1 MRFLH
6 LSDLH
11 FGKVVNSISMIDEQ
25 RHAVSQILD
34 IIDRTNPN
42 AVIIAGD
49 IYDKYIP
56 SVEAVELFSDF
67 LARLSEKKHING
79 DKSETLHIFIISGN
93 HDSPERLDFGSKIMD
108 RQGVHIRSVFEGA
121 PSPITLEDD
130 IGKVNFYLL
139 PFVKPVHV
147 RSVFPDEEIV
157 TYNDAVRTVLS
168 HTPVN
173 REERNV
179 IVTHQFITSA
189 KRCDSETV
197 TSVGGTDNIDS
208 CEFDAFDYVALGHI
222 HGPQSIDRET
232 VRYCGTPISY
242 SFSEMDQQKSVT
254 VVDMDEKGSVKITL
268 EPLTPLHNMREIRGS
283 YDELTLRAN
292 YEGTDVNDYIRVVL
306 TDEAVVQNPLK
317 ILAQIY
323 PNIMSVMY
331 DNERTRASSVIAEI
345 ERLEEKSNIELL
357 NEFFLLQNGAAL
369 NEEQISFSKALF
381 EALGGDLK

>member
-25 RHAVSQILD
+25 KHAVQQILD
-34 IIDRTNPN
+34 MIDRINPN

-67 LARLSEKKHING
+67 LAQMSEKKHRDG
-79 DKSETLHIFIISGN
+79 EKSETLHIFIISGN

-108 RQGVHIRSVFEGA
+108 KQGIHIKSVFDGV
-121 PSPITLEDD
+121 PSPMSLED
-130 IGKVNFYLL
+130 GFGRVNFYLL

-157 TYNDAVRTVLS
+157 TYNDAVRTVIA

-222 HGPQSIDRET
+222 HGPQSIGRET
-232 VRYCGTPISY
+232 VRYCGTPIRY
-242 SFSEMDQQKSVT
+242 SFSEMEQQKSVT

-292 YEGTDVNDYIRVVL
+292 YEGTDVNDYIRVIL
-306 TDEAVVQNPLK
+306 TDEDVVQNPLK

-323 PNIMSVMY
+323 PNIMSVQY

-345 ERLEEKSNIELL
+345 ERLEEKSDIDLL
-357 NEFFLLQNGAAL
+357 NELFLLQNGVEL
-369 NEEQISFSKALF
+369 NTDQMNYAKALF
-381 EALGGDLK
+381 EALGGNLK